1 MNLEAFKASLAAG
14 GELPSVSGPLEA
26 LALDARGDWDAA
38 HRTVQVIEG
47 PEAAWVHAYLH
58 RKEGDQSN
66 ARYWYD
72 RCARTSCT
80 TPLAEEWNAISAA
93 LLGR

>member
-1 MNLEAFKASLAAG
+1 LNLEAFKAALAAG
-14 GELPSVSGPLEA
+14 GEPPAVSGPLAA

-38 HRTVQVIEG
+38 HRTVQAIEG

-58 RKEGDQSN
+58 RKEGDLSN

-72 RCARTSCT
+72 RSGRPPSTS
-80 TPLAEEWNAISAA
+80 PLAEEWDEIAA
-93 LLGR
+93 TLL